1 MTLALITAGAAGL
14 FIGARFL
21 APVILVATLIMVMV
35 SILTGVLL
43 DWSLKLILSR
53 TLYLILTL
61 QGCYL
66 IGLAL
71 AVPGRRRTDAGT
83 VPEHASGQADRS
95 QSDWPQSDRPQST
108 PPQPEPTSTRASGLR
123 RPDRTS
129 SLRRPS
135 G

>member
-1 MTLALITAGAAGL
+1 VTLALITAGAAGL

-21 APVILVATLIMVMV
+21 APVILVATLIVVMV
-35 SILTGVLL
+35 SILTGFLL

-71 AVPGRRRTDAGT
+71 TVPGRRRTDAGT
-83 VPEHASGQADRS
+83 APEHAAGQ
-95 QSDWPQSDRPQST
+95 PDRPQSA
-108 PPQPEPTSTRASGLR
+108 PPQHDPASTRASGLR
-123 RPDRTS
+123 RPDRTL

>member
-14 FIGARFL
+14 FLGTRFL
-21 APVILVATLIMVMV
+21 APVILVATLIVVMV
-35 SILTGVLL
+35 SILTGVFL

-71 AVPGRRRTDAGT
+71 TVPGRRRADAGT
-83 VPEHASGQADRS
+83 APEHASGQPDRL
-95 QSDWPQSDRPQST
+95 QPAPPQSA
-108 PPQPEPTSTRASGLR
+108 PPQPDPASPRASGLR